1 MDVNYGTPKFLEITV
16 SPIQELEKKPISKIE
31 RKLLVGKFS
40 RKVSLFNKSFQL
52 AFQEMFISL
61 SMRFSSLNL
70 GDNAF
75 STPYPLSICKTKWET
90 VN

>member
-1 MDVNYGTPKFLEITV
+1 MGRSSFSKLLSVPVKDL
-16 SPIQELEKKPISKIE
+16 KKKNILKID
-31 RKLLVGKFS
+31 RKVLVGKFS
-40 RKVSLFNKSFQL
+40 GKVSMFDKSFQL

-75 STPYPLSICKTKWET
+75 SNPYPLSICKTKWET

>member
-1 MDVNYGTPKFLEITV
+1 M
-16 SPIQELEKKPISKIE
+16 
-31 RKLLVGKFS
+31 LVGKFS
-40 RKVSLFNKSFQL
+40 QKVSMFDKSFQL

-90 VN
+90 VNWIFSQSYLH

>member
-1 MDVNYGTPKFLEITV
+1 MDVNYGTPKFLFKD
-16 SPIQELEKKPISKIE
+16 LKKKTILKID
-31 RKLLVGKFS
+31 RKMLVGKFS
-40 RKVSLFNKSFQL
+40 RKVSMFDKSFQL

-75 STPYPLSICKTKWET
+75 STPYPLSICKTK
-90 VN
+90 

>member
-1 MDVNYGTPKFLEITV
+1 M
-16 SPIQELEKKPISKIE
+16 
-31 RKLLVGKFS
+31 LVGKFS
-40 RKVSLFNKSFQL
+40 RKESLPDKSFQL